1 MIKISRINVFNFENA
16 LRGMRHPLESYSKSD
31 SRFID
36 GGFVLGENDAA
47 LAKKL
52 ILAGTDH
59 SKFLRQIFVSM
70 DIEAPIF
77 WWKECS
83 TYSVGVTAN
92 STSTMHK
99 LATTP
104 ITRERFSFDEELDE
118 LIYTQPVDWE
128 FPQDRPHSNAIDNI
142 IDYCEALRLKYL
154 ETKDV
159 RYWRALIQIL
169 PESWNQ
175 TRAWTGNYQVLRNM
189 YFARRNHRLSEWRE
203 FTQMI
208 ETLPYS
214 SQLITVT

>member
-16 LRGMRHPLESYSKSD
+16 LRGMRHPLESYSKND
-31 SRFID
+31 SRFVD
-36 GGFVLGENDAA
+36 GELVLGENDAA

-70 DIEAPIF
+70 DIEAPLF

-118 LIYTQPVDWE
+118 LIYTQPVDWD
-128 FPQDRPHSNAIDNI
+128 FPQDQPHSNAIDNV

-189 YFARRNHRLSEWRE
+189 YFARRTHKLIEWRE

>member
-16 LRGMRHPLESYSKSD
+16 LHGMRHPLESYSKSD
-31 SRFID
+31 SRFVD
-36 GGFVLGENDAA
+36 GEFVLGENDAA

-70 DIEAPIF
+70 DIEAPLF

-83 TYSVGVTAN
+83 TYSVGVTVN

-118 LIYTQPVDWE
+118 LIYTQPVDGD
-128 FPQDRPHSNAIDNI
+128 FPQDCPHSNAIDNI

-159 RYWRALIQIL
+159 RYWRALILKRQ
-169 PESWNQ
+169 
-175 TRAWTGNYQVLRNM
+175 GNG
-189 YFARRNHRLSEWRE
+189 
-203 FTQMI
+203 
-208 ETLPYS
+208 
-214 SQLITVT
+214 SQRQKKN